1 MLGHN
6 KTKSAPNITT
16 AATTTAT
23 AATSTAKQTPRSS
36 HNFQLKMLDETLSIG
51 VNQVTAQH
59 IYISTYL
66 YIYTST
72 YLHIYISRYLDIYV
86 AGGHEAVRDELP
98 EMRVQCGRDDQDD

>member
-6 KTKSAPNITT
+6 KTKSAPNIAT

-23 AATSTAKQTPRSS
+23 AAAPPPAKQTPRSS

-66 YIYTST
+66 
-72 YLHIYISRYLDIYV
+72 HIYIPMYIITY
-86 AGGHEAVRDELP
+86 EI
-98 EMRVQCGRDDQDD
+98 